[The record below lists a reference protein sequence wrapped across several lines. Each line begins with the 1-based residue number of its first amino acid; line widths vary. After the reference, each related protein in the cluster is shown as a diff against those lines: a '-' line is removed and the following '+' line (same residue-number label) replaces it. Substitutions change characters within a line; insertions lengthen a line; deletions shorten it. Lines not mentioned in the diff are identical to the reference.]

1 MDSKL
6 FMNEKTLMKYNL
18 KLKLGINYEF
28 CETEDISFE
37 NENNLHRF
45 LLRFCSVCRIPLF
58 SFFASVLLRFALI
71 AYLNSGINILY
82 LLFFIYRYVF
92 TCLEIS
98 HSDQTTQVQCQ
109 NVIKLE
115 INIWST
121 TIFYSKIKFIQTLF
135 LPWHVVSTQLI
146 ERFYKSYL

>member
-6 FMNEKTLMKYNL
+6 FLNEKTSMKYNL

-92 TCLEIS
+92 YVSRDFTFRL
-98 HSDQTTQVQCQ
+98 D
-109 NVIKLE
+109 
-115 INIWST
+115 
-121 TIFYSKIKFIQTLF
+121 YSSSMSRRNKTRNKHMVNYNFLF
-135 LPWHVVSTQLI
+135 
-146 ERFYKSYL
+146 